1 MLVEMGLFKV
11 QTVNMH
17 KGMFMENQ
25 VEAQVD
31 LIHANPLANQQIG
44 DDPIYWDSCMGDPAA
59 VANATFDGINFT
71 AYYSNV
77 NEGVYL
83 TESIDSTSG
92 YMYWN
97 KSFDYKK
104 DIIFEGTFAAGGGE
118 GGADGIVIYFGATDQ
133 KTIQDTESNGIAV
146 FFDEYNGNIIKVY
159 KDGNQQDIDFNS
171 TVVLDDSRWRNYTVV
186 YEYVDDSNAYVTVL
200 IENVFMCRVNV
211 GSWVSTAGNYVGA
224 SAWCGGQSN
233 DHLCKSF
240 RVKSATPWLTMNR
253 K

>member
-31 LIHANPLANQQIG
+31 LIHANPLANQNIG
-44 DDPIYWDSCMGDPAA
+44 DDPIYWDSSMGDPSA
-59 VANATFDGINFT
+59 VANAIFDGINFT

-77 NEGVYL
+77 YEGVYL
-83 TESIDSTSG
+83 TESTNDTSG
-92 YMYWN
+92 YMFWDKN
-97 KSFDYKK
+97 FDYTKNL
-104 DIIFEGTFAAGGGE
+104 ILEGAFSAGE
-118 GGADGIVIYFGATDQ
+118 GGADGIVIYFGSTAQ
-133 KTIQDTESNGIAV
+133 KTLNTTEPNGIAV
-146 FFDEYNGNIIKVY
+146 FFDEYNGDIIKVY
-159 KDGNQQDIDFNS
+159 KDGNQQDIDFDS
-171 TVVLDDSRWRNYTVV
+171 TVVLDDYRWRNYTVV

-211 GSWVSTAGNYVGA
+211 GSWVSSAGNYVGV
-224 SAWCGGQSN
+224 SAWCGAQSN